1 MISSFQFVPFI
12 TALLVSAIFVWVT
25 RLSAP
30 RIGLLD
36 HPSGRKHHDGA
47 VPLVGGITIF
57 FGAWVAL
64 WMVLGSFQGFWP
76 PLLATL
82 LILVVGVLDDRFEL
96 AVRPRLLVQ
105 TIAVLI
111 MTFGAQFSLGSLG
124 DLLGVGAIQLGFWWG
139 LPLTLI
145 AVVGVINAL
154 NLMDGIDGLAGSIA
168 MLTLGVMGVLAWGGG
183 RMVEAWVA
191 LLFCVAII
199 PYLLC
204 NLGVCGRKRRIF
216 LGDAGSMLLGFLIVW
231 EAIALSQPAPQRGIE
246 PLFAPVTAL
255 WLFAIPLVDTVAI
268 MVRRLSKGQ
277 SPFLPDRDHLH
288 HIVMRMGFRDRHALL
303 FIVVASA
310 VLAGLGLW
318 MEFSGVAES
327 LRFLLFLAF
336 AVGYTLLLMH
346 IWRVLRGLKQVVG
359 GIRRGVSWLFSPL
372 IQLPPRW
379 KQGVMLLVDGG
390 VIYGALAT
398 ALFFRFG
405 SWEAIP
411 RYYDGPLGLALW
423 AAPLVAWPLF
433 SWFGLYR
440 AVIRYFGMQALWA
453 VVGAVVFYTLLYSG
467 GWVLLRVSG
476 AITGLQPLPSTVMV
490 VHGVCVLLGVGGLRM
505 LARWLLNQGQGARY
519 KVQGGARRRC
529 LVFGAGDAGRQLAG
543 GLEESGLFQVC
554 GFVEDAPGLQGRA
567 LLGRPILSSGEVG
580 QFIEQRQVTDLLL
593 PEGEGSYRDVQGET
607 EGEVESVDLE
617 PLRALPLRIRKVP
630 LLDQIAGRQLQWEA
644 LAPLALEDLLHYPAS
659 PVGKAALQQ
668 IHQTLHRQT
677 LLVVGADGVVGEALC
692 QQILRHRPK
701 LLLLYAEDSER
712 LHHLHQQLL
721 TQLRW
726 MEQQG
731 GSGAAAAEGMEGG
744 VGSVDRDSVG
754 SGTIRLVPGVIPL
767 LGSVRDEQR
776 LSEVIQTWHPQ
787 WLWLIPQGG
796 AKQVLEHN
804 PLEGIKGQLLPILS
818 IARVAIEQGV
828 PHLLTVSPAGKQ
840 PPTTLSAA
848 ITQLREVL
856 LSAMGRS
863 REIRFEPLQQPATTV
878 TNKTRIRLLK
888 MPRLLHTSDP
898 TLSQIQQQIDQ
909 GGPIQ
914 LNDEQHHYLTPSELA
929 QQLLGAA
936 LQVKSADC
944 VVNLAEQLAQSSH
957 DGGLK
962 IPSIENLAR
971 QLVELAGKTVR
982 DPQHPDGEIE
992 IQIEKSTPLP
1002 SYKEQ
1007 STIPS
1012 TIPWERLQPK
1022 LNTLQIAAENGD
1034 LELIMTLIHELVPQ
1048 YQPTEPMM
1056 DWVYREQLAT
1066 NKTGSNLLY

>member
-204 NLGVCGRKRRIF
+204 NLGVCGQKRRVF
-216 LGDAGSMLLGFLIVW
+216 LGDAGSMLLGFLIAW
-231 EAIALSQPAPQRGIE
+231 EAIVLSQPAPQRGIE

-303 FIVVASA
+303 FVVVASVA
-310 VLAGLGLW
+310 LAGLGLW
-318 MEFSGVAES
+318 MEFSGVAEW
-327 LRFLLFLAF
+327 LRFLLFIAF

-346 IWRVLRGLKQVVG
+346 IWRVLRSLKQVAG
-359 GIRRGVSWLFSPL
+359 GIRRGVSGLFSPL
-372 IQLPPRW
+372 ILLPPRW

-398 ALFFRFG
+398 ALLFRFG
-405 SWEAIP
+405 SLEAIP

-453 VVGAVVFYTLLYSG
+453 VVGAVVLYTLLYSG

-476 AITGLQPLPSTVMV
+476 AITGLQPLPFTVMV
-490 VHGVCVLLGVGGLRM
+490 VHGVFVLLGVGGLRM
-505 LARWLLNQGQGARY
+505 LARWLLSQQ
-519 KVQGGARRRC
+519 VQGERDKGQETARHRC
-529 LVFGAGDAGRQLAG
+529 LIFGAGDVGRQLAG
-543 GLEESGLFQVC
+543 GLEESGRFQVC
-554 GFVEDAPGLQGRA
+554 GFVEDTAGLQGRA
-567 LLGRPILSSGEVG
+567 LLGRPILSSGEVER
-580 QFIEQRQVTDLLL
+580 FIEQHQVTDLLL
-593 PEGEGSYRDVQGET
+593 PEEAGAYQDLQDET
-607 EGEVESVDLE
+607 ESVGSAALE
-617 PLRALPLRIRKVP
+617 QLRALPLRIRKVP
-630 LLDQIAGRQLQWEA
+630 QLDQIASRQLQWEA
-644 LAPLALEDLLHYPAS
+644 LVPLALEDLLHYPAS
-659 PVGKAALQQ
+659 PVGAVALQQ
-668 IHQTLHRQT
+668 ISQTLHRQT
-677 LLVVGADGVVGEALC
+677 LLVVGADSVVGEALC

-701 LLLLYAEDSER
+701 LLLLYVEDSQR

-721 TQLRW
+721 TQLCW

-731 GSGAAAAEGMEGG
+731 DSEAAGAEG
-744 VGSVDRDSVG
+744 
-754 SGTIRLVPGVIPL
+754 GTIRLIPGVIPL

-776 LSEVIQTWHPQ
+776 LSEVIQAWQPQ

-796 AKQVLEHN
+796 AKQVLERN
-804 PLEGIKGQLLPILS
+804 PLEEIKRQLLSILS
-818 IARVAIEQGV
+818 ITRVAIEQGV
-828 PHLLTVSPAGKQ
+828 PHLLAIGPAGQQ
-840 PPTTLSAA
+840 PPATLTAA
-848 ITQLREVL
+848 IAQLGEVIL
-856 LSAMGRS
+856 TAMGRN

-878 TNKTRIRLLK
+878 TNNTRVQLLK

-914 LNDEQHHYLTPSELA
+914 LNDEQPHYLTPSELA
-929 QQLLGAA
+929 QHLLGAA
-936 LQVKSADC
+936 LQDESAGC
-944 VVNLAEQLAQSSH
+944 VVNLKEQLEQSSQS
-957 DGGLK
+957 GISK
-962 IPSIENLAR
+962 RPSINNLAR
-971 QLVELAGKTVR
+971 QLVELAGKTIR
-982 DPQHPDGEIE
+982 DSQHPDGEIE
-992 IQIEKSTPLP
+992 IQIEQSTPLSP
-1002 SYKEQ
+1002 HKEQ
-1007 STIPS
+1007 PTSPSST
-1012 TIPWERLQPK
+1012 PWETLQPK
-1022 LNTLQIAAENGD
+1022 LNALQIAAENGD
-1034 LELIMTLIHELVPQ
+1034 LELIMALIHELIPQ

-1056 DWVYREQLAT
+1056 DWVYREQIT
-1066 NKTGSNLLY
+1066 SNKTGGQTCNEEGRK